1 MQLKTTNI
9 LIFQFQK
16 MKNLNKDTLLVYLS

>member
-1 MQLKTTNI
+1 MPLKITNI

-16 MKNLNKDTLLVYLS
+16 MRKSNKDTLLAYLS